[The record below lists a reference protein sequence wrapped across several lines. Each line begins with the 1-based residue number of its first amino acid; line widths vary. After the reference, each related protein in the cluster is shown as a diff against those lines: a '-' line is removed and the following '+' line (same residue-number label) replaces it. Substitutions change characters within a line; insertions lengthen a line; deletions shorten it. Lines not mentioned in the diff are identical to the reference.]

1 MVVHLLAAAAAANS
15 NVTGFA
21 ELLTESLQ
29 NPTVLVAIAIQFV
42 LGFAAGYYM
51 AKIAKYIVALVAVF
65 VVGALIGAWGV
76 SGSVEDT
83 LRALTQN
90 WAEVKDLTLQ
100 LVKLLSTILVGPTA
114 LGFFV
119 GLAVGVTRR

>member
-1 MVVHLLAAAAAANS
+1 MLPLMAATAGTG
-15 NVTGFA
+15 NVTTFA
-21 ELLTESLQ
+21 ELLGTSLQ
-29 NPTVLVAIAIQFV
+29 NPTMLVAVAVQFV

-65 VVGALIGAWGV
+65 VIGALIGAWGV

-83 LRALTQN
+83 LRTLTQN
-90 WAEVKDLTLQ
+90 WEEMKSVVLQ
-100 LVKLLSTILVGPTA
+100 LVKLISTILVGPTA

-119 GLAVGVTRR
+119 GLVVGVTRR